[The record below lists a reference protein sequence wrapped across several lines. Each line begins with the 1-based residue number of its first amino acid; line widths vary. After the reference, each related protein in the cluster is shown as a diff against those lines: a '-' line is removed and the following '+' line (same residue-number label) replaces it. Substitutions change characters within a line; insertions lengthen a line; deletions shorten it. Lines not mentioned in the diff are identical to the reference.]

1 MNNKAMMIPA
11 ITKEIPPKI
20 LYRKI
25 SGGTSLLTLMALERL
40 EYAGLLITKDGDN
53 PGICLK
59 QLYPP
64 KLQLYTE
71 TKFFGIAIKF
81 MINPR
86 IAVMLRNIL
95 KILSFLIS
103 ILDAKG
109 IIKKT
114 VTGNRYLGPHV
125 TDPPDQKTFVAYN
138 TKNATKNPRKRNEN
152 SLFFLAKSLKEKTAV
167 KTSGQ
172 YKINPYPGLN
182 NCPNKPK

>member
-1 MNNKAMMIPA
+1 
-11 ITKEIPPKI
+11 
-20 LYRKI
+20 
-25 SGGTSLLTLMALERL
+25 MALERL

-64 KLQLYTE
+64 NLQTYKP
-71 TKFFGIAIKF
+71 TKFFGIAIRF
-81 MINPR
+81 MTSPK

-95 KILSFLIS
+95 KIFSFLNS
-103 ILDAKG
+103 KLAAKG

-114 VTGNRYLGPHV
+114 VTGNRYRGPHEI
-125 TDPPDQKTFVAYN
+125 DPPDQKTFVAYN
-138 TKNATKNPRKRNEN
+138 TKKATKNPRKRNEK

-182 NCPNKPK
+182 NSPNRPK